1 MVEEEKTYQK
11 QYYCKSPFS
20 RFIEQIGLVTQILK
34 ALPIAMSFFIVRIAY
49 ALVSVYAAGPGSK
62 WNFESVSTSR
72 FACMALLLEYL
83 IAGIFVYIGLRVS
96 NSDNVYGESDA
107 LPRYEDLDAKTPQ

>member
-1 MVEEEKTYQK
+1 
-11 QYYCKSPFS
+11 
-20 RFIEQIGLVTQILK
+20 
-34 ALPIAMSFFIVRIAY
+34 MSFLIVRIAY
-49 ALVSVYAAGPGSK
+49 ALVSVYDAGPDSK
-62 WNFESVSTSR
+62 WNFESGSTSR

>member
-1 MVEEEKTYQK
+1 VVEEEKTYQK

-20 RFIEQIGLVTQILK
+20 RFIEQIGLVAQILK
-34 ALPIAMSFFIVRIAY
+34 ALPIAMSFLIVRIAY
-49 ALVSVYAAGPGSK
+49 AAGPDSK
-62 WNFESVSTSR
+62 WNFESGSTSR
-72 FACMALLLEYL
+72 IACMALLLEYL

-96 NSDNVYGESDA
+96 NSDNVYGESDV